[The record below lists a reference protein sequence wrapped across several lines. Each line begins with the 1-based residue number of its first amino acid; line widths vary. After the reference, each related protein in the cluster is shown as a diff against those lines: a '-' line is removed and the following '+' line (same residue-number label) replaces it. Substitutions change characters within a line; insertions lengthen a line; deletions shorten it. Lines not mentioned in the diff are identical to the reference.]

1 MKGDGYSPTSEPQV
15 ARTDMNCT
23 ECGKNFIAELDFR
36 IEGNHIVECPYCGH
50 DHYRVIKA
58 GKITEDRYK
67 SGLATINVP
76 KGKVVKVE
84 DGLEMRTS
92 TAAQFI
98 RDAWLNRSGLS
109 P

>member
-1 MKGDGYSPTSEPQV
+1 MKGDGYSPLAEPQV
-15 ARTDMNCT
+15 ARTDMTCT
-23 ECGKNFIAELDFR
+23 ECSKKFIAELDFR
-36 IEGNHIVECPYCGH
+36 IDGNHVVECPHCGH
-50 DHYRVIKA
+50 DHFRLIEN
-58 GKITEDRYK
+58 GKITEERWK
-67 SGLATINVP
+67 SGIPTTRVG
-76 KGKVVKVE
+76 KGKVIKVE